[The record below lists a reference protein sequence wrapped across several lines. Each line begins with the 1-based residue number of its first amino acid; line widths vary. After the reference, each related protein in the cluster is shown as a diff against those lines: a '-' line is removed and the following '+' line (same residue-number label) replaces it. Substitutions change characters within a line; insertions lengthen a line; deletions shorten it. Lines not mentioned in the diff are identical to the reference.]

1 MYKIHSGV
9 TEPTLLKV
17 PSISDDRG
25 YLVPITDDIDHE
37 LFRRCYVVGDYGKGV
52 IRGLHYHKLEAKI
65 FTIACGAAK
74 FQTLKLPE
82 EVADRNDREEI
93 AQYAKDNPDSVQT
106 FIMSDRH
113 HAVLYVPPLYANG
126 WISLEDRTVLTSLS
140 NLRFEEAMNDDLRI
154 DPYVIDWSVIGR

>member
-37 LFRRCYVVGDYGKGV
+37 LFHRCYVVGDYGKGV

-82 EVADRNDREEI
+82 EVADRNDRGEI